1 LFVPYQYAVCMC
13 SIERMELILKL
24 ENEVTELFNNTINDL
39 FEVSTIIQDLN
50 NCKNNNILKIFLF
63 INKFFLLY
71 IYIYI
76 YFFFFF
82 F

>member
-1 LFVPYQYAVCMC
+1 MFVPYQYAVCMC

-50 NCKNNNILKIFLF
+50 NCKNNNILKIS
-63 INKFFLLY
+63 
-71 IYIYI
+71 
-76 YFFFFF
+76 
-82 F
+82 

>member
-1 LFVPYQYAVCMC
+1 MC

-50 NCKNNNILKIFLF
+50 NCKNNNILKIS
-63 INKFFLLY
+63 
-71 IYIYI
+71 
-76 YFFFFF
+76 
-82 F
+82 

>member
-39 FEVSTIIQDLN
+39 FEVRIIIKNLN
-50 NCKNNNILKIFLF
+50 NFKKNNILKIFFF
-63 INKFFLLY
+63 IKKFFLFY